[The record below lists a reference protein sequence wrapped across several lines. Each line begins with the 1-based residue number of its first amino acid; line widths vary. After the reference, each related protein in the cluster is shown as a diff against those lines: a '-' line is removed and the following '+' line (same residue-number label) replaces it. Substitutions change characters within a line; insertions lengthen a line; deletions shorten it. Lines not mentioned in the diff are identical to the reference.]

1 MDVAAEVDPSESLL
15 TQRAEEFVEQISN
28 KNAVSSES
36 VSLVVASSYLDLQ
49 VTEEQVIEATLQI
62 LKPRKFS
69 SRRMFSLS
77 VWSCCDGRHLRRD
90 TLLCLNALRM

>member
-15 TQRAEEFVEQISN
+15 TQRAEEFFEQISN

-36 VSLVVASSYLDLQ
+36 VSLVVALSYLDLQ

-77 VWSCCDGRHLRRD
+77 LWSCCDGRHL
-90 TLLCLNALRM
+90 